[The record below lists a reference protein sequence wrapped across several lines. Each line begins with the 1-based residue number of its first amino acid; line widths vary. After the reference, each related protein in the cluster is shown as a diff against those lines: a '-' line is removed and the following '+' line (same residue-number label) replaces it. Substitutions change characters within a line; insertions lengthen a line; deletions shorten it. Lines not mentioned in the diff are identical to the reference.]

1 MSVDPAASSRLTRS
15 EVSSGRKAQTKFHDP
30 EELAQHQAEAGGEDS
45 ERKPRATRYDSTISS
60 L

>member
-1 MSVDPAASSRLTRS
+1 V
-15 EVSSGRKAQTKFHDP
+15 TKFHDP
-30 EELAQHQAEAGGEDS
+30 EDLAQHQAGEES